1 MNTVVEGSIFF
12 NRNSVSQRRVRD
24 RTQGSQHGGL
34 TRLVSPSDL
43 GNLIKPFVFLDYFDV
58 APGGSPMNLHPHSG
72 IATVTVPLSGKTEY
86 YDSTGKQGI
95 LLAGGVEWMSAGG
108 GVWHGGGIVGNE
120 RMKGYQLWMA
130 LPPEDE
136 NGSAYSQYLPPEQV
150 PSSGPARVILGRYG
164 QAESSIRTRTPM
176 NYLHI
181 RLRDGEHWRY
191 QPPAGHTVAW
201 IATHRGKLRTAD
213 CTLQNEIAV
222 FEKSSQA
229 IDFSADGDT
238 EFVLGSSIRH
248 PHELALGYYSV
259 HTSPAALERGEAEIR
274 RIGRQIESV
283 NVLNRKRH
291 PRVPEYSA

>member
-1 MNTVVEGSIFF
+1 MNAIVEDTIFF
-12 NRNSVSQRRVRD
+12 NTNVISGRRVRH
-24 RTQGSQHGGL
+24 RTQGSNHGGL

-58 APGGSPMNLHPHSG
+58 APGGAPMNMHPHSG

-95 LLAGGVEWMSAGG
+95 LPAGGVEWMSAGG
-108 GVWHGGGIVGNE
+108 GVWHGGGIAGNE
-120 RMKGYQLWMA
+120 RMKGYQLWVA

-136 NGSAYSQYLPPEQV
+136 NGPAYSRYLPPEQV

-164 QAESSIRTRTPM
+164 QAESLIRTRTPM
-176 NYLHI
+176 NYLHV
-181 RLRDGEHWRY
+181 RLKDGERWRY

-201 IATHRGKLRTAD
+201 VATHRGKLHTAD

-222 FEKSSQA
+222 FEESSQA
-229 IDFSADGDT
+229 IDFRVDGDT
-238 EFVLGSSIRH
+238 EFVLGSSIGH

-274 RIGRQIESV
+274 RIGRQIASE
-283 NVLNRKRH
+283 NILNRSRH
-291 PRVPEYSA
+291 LRVPE

>member
-1 MNTVVEGSIFF
+1 MNAIVEGTIFF
-12 NRNSVSQRRVRD
+12 NRNTVSERRVRN
-24 RTQGSQHGGL
+24 RTQGSNHGGL
-34 TRLVSPSDL
+34 TRLVSPSGL

-58 APGGSPMNLHPHSG
+58 APGGPPMNVHPHSG

-95 LLAGGVEWMSAGG
+95 LPAGGVEWMSAGG
-108 GVWHGGGIVGNE
+108 GVWHGGGIAGNE
-120 RMKGYQLWMA
+120 RMKGYQLWVA

-136 NGSAYSQYLPPEQV
+136 NGPAYSQYLPPEQV

-164 QAESSIRTRTPM
+164 QAESPLRTRTPM
-176 NYLHI
+176 NYLHV
-181 RLRDGEHWRY
+181 RLKDGERWRY

-201 IATHRGKLRTAD
+201 AATHRGKLHTAGR
-213 CTLQNEIAV
+213 TLQNEIAV
-222 FEKSSQA
+222 FEESSQA
-229 IDFSADGDT
+229 IDFGADGDT

-274 RIGRQIESV
+274 RIGRQIESE
-283 NVLNRKRH
+283 NILNRKRH
-291 PRVPEYSA
+291 LRVPEYSA